1 MAKEIFERNFER
13 EIRHNENL
21 DLSLFKK
28 KSSAKTYQGWII
40 GQFKKAINDKNQ
52 DVAKILETCYY
63 KYVEFDEL
71 RSTAR
76 LRIAGWKGKSG
87 IKIINLPE
95 KFELISHKKTDKGE
109 IPKEIKRI
117 ISKKEVNLVI
127 HALNLCRNASPDE
140 EKIKTRDIAREY
152 CILTDLKENGN
163 NRELFDKDGFIW
175 ENFFGDRQLHPHLVD
190 ILNILDY
197 YCVIHYYRIGKAQIL
212 KKIMDIQL
220 ILK

>member
-76 LRIAGWKGKSG
+76 LRIAGWKG
-87 IKIINLPE
+87 
-95 KFELISHKKTDKGE
+95 KGE